1 MRTFK
6 LLNVVK
12 IVDTEAKAR
21 RLEMLGYKEVKE
33 EAPIPEEVAAEE
45 VKEEAPIPEEVAAE
59 EATTEEEL
67 EEVTE
72 EVEPE
77 PKKKAPAKKTTKE
90 G

>member
-33 EAPIPEEVAAEE
+33 EA
-45 VKEEAPIPEEVAAE
+45 
-59 EATTEEEL
+59 TTEEEP
-67 EEVTE
+67 E

>member
-12 IVDTEAKAR
+12 IVDTEANAR

-45 VKEEAPIPEEVAAE
+45 V
-59 EATTEEEL
+59 
-67 EEVTE
+67 TE

-77 PKKKAPAKKTTKE
+77 PKKKAPARKTTKE

>member
-21 RLEMLGYKEVKE
+21 RLEILGYKEVKE

-45 VKEEAPIPEEVAAE
+45 TTTEEAPEEVA
-59 EATTEEEL
+59 
-67 EEVTE
+67 E

-77 PKKKAPAKKTTKE
+77 PKKKAPARKTTKE

>member
-33 EAPIPEEVAAEE
+33 EATTEEVAA
-45 VKEEAPIPEEVAAE
+45 
-59 EATTEEEL
+59 
-67 EEVTE
+67 E

-77 PKKKAPAKKTTKE
+77 PKKKAPARKTTKE

>member
-45 VKEEAPIPEEVAAE
+45 
-59 EATTEEEL
+59 ATTEEEP
-67 EEVTE
+67 EEVAE

-77 PKKKAPAKKTTKE
+77 PKKKAPARKTTKE

>member
-21 RLEMLGYKEVKE
+21 RLEMLGYKEAKE

-45 VKEEAPIPEEVAAE
+45 TTTEEAPIPEEVA
-59 EATTEEEL
+59 
-67 EEVTE
+67 E

-77 PKKKAPAKKTTKE
+77 PKKKAPARKTTKE

>member
-33 EAPIPEEVAAEE
+33 EAPIPEEVAAED
-45 VKEEAPIPEEVAAE
+45 
-59 EATTEEEL
+59 TQGLTEMVPQEGF
-67 EEVTE
+67 
-72 EVEPE
+72 EP
-77 PKKKAPAKKTTKE
+77 PTPSLRMTCSTS
-90 G
+90 

>member
-21 RLEMLGYKEVKE
+21 RLEMLGY
-33 EAPIPEEVAAEE
+33 EE

-59 EATTEEEL
+59 EATTEEAP
-67 EEVTE
+67 E

-77 PKKKAPAKKTTKE
+77 PKKKAPARKTTKE

>member
-45 VKEEAPIPEEVAAE
+45 VI
-59 EATTEEEL
+59 
-67 EEVTE
+67 E

-77 PKKKAPAKKTTKE
+77 PKKKAPARKTTKE

>member
-45 VKEEAPIPEEVAAE
+45 VAE
-59 EATTEEEL
+59 EMD
-67 EEVTE
+67 
-72 EVEPE
+72 PE

>member
-45 VKEEAPIPEEVAAE
+45 VA
-59 EATTEEEL
+59 
-67 EEVTE
+67 E

-77 PKKKAPAKKTTKE
+77 PKKKAPARTTTKE

>member
-6 LLNVVK
+6 LLNVIK

-45 VKEEAPIPEEVAAE
+45 VA
-59 EATTEEEL
+59 
-67 EEVTE
+67 E

-77 PKKKAPAKKTTKE
+77 PKKKAPAAKTTKE

>member
-21 RLEMLGYKEVKE
+21 RLEMLGYKEVKD

-45 VKEEAPIPEEVAAE
+45 VA
-59 EATTEEEL
+59 
-67 EEVTE
+67 E

-77 PKKKAPAKKTTKE
+77 PKKKAPERKTTKE

>member
-21 RLEMLGYKEVKE
+21 RLEMLGY
-33 EAPIPEEVAAEE
+33 EE
-45 VKEEAPIPEEVAAE
+45 VKE
-59 EATTEEEL
+59 EATTEEEP

>member
-45 VKEEAPIPEEVAAE
+45 VA
-59 EATTEEEL
+59 
-67 EEVTE
+67 E

>member
-45 VKEEAPIPEEVAAE
+45 V
-59 EATTEEEL
+59 
-67 EEVTE
+67 TE

-77 PKKKAPAKKTTKE
+77 PKKKAPARKTTKE

>member
-45 VKEEAPIPEEVAAE
+45 VAEEVKEEAPIPEEVAAE
-59 EATTEEEL
+59 EVA
-67 EEVTE
+67 EEV

-77 PKKKAPAKKTTKE
+77 PKKKAPARKTTKE

>member
-45 VKEEAPIPEEVAAE
+45 VA
-59 EATTEEEL
+59 
-67 EEVTE
+67 E

-77 PKKKAPAKKTTKE
+77 PKKKAPARKTTKE

>member
-6 LLNVVK
+6 LLNVIKITDSDAKVK
-12 IVDTEAKAR
+12 

-45 VKEEAPIPEEVAAE
+45 VAE
-59 EATTEEEL
+59 EA
-67 EEVTE
+67 
-72 EVEPE
+72 EPE
-77 PKKKAPAKKTTKE
+77 PKKKAPARKTTKE

>member
-33 EAPIPEEVAAEE
+33 EAPIPEEA
-45 VKEEAPIPEEVAAE
+45 PEEVA
-59 EATTEEEL
+59 
-67 EEVTE
+67 E

-77 PKKKAPAKKTTKE
+77 PKKKAPARKTTKE

>member
-21 RLEMLGYKEVKE
+21 RLEMLGY
-33 EAPIPEEVAAEE
+33 EE
-45 VKEEAPIPEEVAAE
+45 VKEEAPIPEEEPEEEAE
-59 EATTEEEL
+59 E
-67 EEVTE
+67 V

-77 PKKKAPAKKTTKE
+77 PKKKAPARKTTKE

>member
-45 VKEEAPIPEEVAAE
+45 VA
-59 EATTEEEL
+59 
-67 EEVTE
+67 E

-77 PKKKAPAKKTTKE
+77 PKKKAPERKTTKE

>member
-45 VKEEAPIPEEVAAE
+45 VAE
-59 EATTEEEL
+59 EP
-67 EEVTE
+67 E

>member
-33 EAPIPEEVAAEE
+33 EATT
-45 VKEEAPIPEEVAAE
+45 EEVAAE
-59 EATTEEEL
+59 EATTEEEP
-67 EEVTE
+67 E